1 MTTQHVS
8 LNLTLTLASTL
19 WTLRNWQWIPRQVN
33 IPVSIY
39 SSCKVKI
46 LEDFFRTAP
55 YNKSKTPV
63 VHLSDALR
71 VLLVWKFGGIYL
83 DLDYV
88 ILNDMTH
95 YQNFLAGNGAG
106 VTNNAFSFTPG
117 HPFLFKVMEQ
127 IQKSYDPQCW
137 NCIGPLLFT
146 KCLEEFEV
154 EMKQHEGEGLIVQP
168 LQRYIMSTITNF
180 YLDNTRQ
187 RTKYFTKSSVF
198 LLQDNGCPVEDG

>member
-1 MTTQHVS
+1 MRFS
-8 LNLTLTLASTL
+8 
-19 WTLRNWQWIPRQVN
+19 
-33 IPVSIY
+33 
-39 SSCKVKI
+39 
-46 LEDFFRTAP
+46 EDFFRTAP
-55 YNKSKTPV
+55 YNKSMNPV

-95 YQNFLAGNGAG
+95 YHNFLADNGAG

-117 HPFLFKVMEQ
+117 HQFLFKVMEK

-146 KCLEEFEV
+146 KCLDEFKMEIKHDREE
-154 EMKQHEGEGLIVQP
+154 EGLIVQP
-168 LQRYIMSTITNF
+168 LQR
-180 YLDNTRQ
+180 
-187 RTKYFTKSSVF
+187 
-198 LLQDNGCPVEDG
+198 